1 MRLGRAGKFRER
13 QFDWRE
19 TKMDDYSRYDG
30 RGGPG
35 FIHLNRRQPLAPTL
49 GHAAALGCEPGGGG
63 FP

>member
-1 MRLGRAGKFRER
+1 MRLGKAGNFRER
-13 QFDWRE
+13 QFGGRE

-30 RGGPG
+30 WSWAG